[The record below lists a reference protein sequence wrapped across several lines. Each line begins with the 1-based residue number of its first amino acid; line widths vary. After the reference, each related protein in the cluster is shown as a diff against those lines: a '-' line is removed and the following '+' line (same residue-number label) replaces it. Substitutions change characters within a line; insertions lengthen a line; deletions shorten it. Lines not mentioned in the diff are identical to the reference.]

1 LQNNVLLLTAGI
13 PTPAERCLGHFTR
26 TSNNFTNSHIGSIDL
41 KKYDKMKKLDAGI
54 SVGEDLGS
62 RQKNRGYGLDWFPL
76 TIETRPTMKEAVCNL
91 NGGF

>member
-41 KKYDKMKKLDAGI
+41 KKYDKITKQGDPLKKEWKKNI
-54 SVGEDLGS
+54 SRKSAE
-62 RQKNRGYGLDWFPL
+62 K
-76 TIETRPTMKEAVCNL
+76 A
-91 NGGF
+91 